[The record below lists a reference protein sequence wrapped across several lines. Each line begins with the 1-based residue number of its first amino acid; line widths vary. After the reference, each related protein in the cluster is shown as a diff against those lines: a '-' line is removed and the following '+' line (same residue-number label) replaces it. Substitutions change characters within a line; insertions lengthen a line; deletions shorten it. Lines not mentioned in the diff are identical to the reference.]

1 MKTTTQQK
9 IMRYDT
15 AYKQLLSHPPLLAYI
30 MKNTLDEY
38 RDAPLDAVIACIGQ
52 VSTDQTPV
60 NPKRLS
66 SPLDF
71 GLTNESTSFD
81 EGTMRFDT
89 VFRAQLPGKDGS
101 LGLIVNVEPQAQHA
115 GLGYPLVKRAMYYCA
130 RLLSMQ
136 GGTMSAAE
144 TYRGLSKVCSIW
156 ICVNAPCA
164 ERNSITEYATV
175 ERCIVGDVRRPVE
188 DYDLQNI
195 VLVGLPP
202 QGGYNE
208 FIGTMA
214 TLFSFKTGADEKMRA
229 LEDQLGP
236 ELAREFEGDA
246 RHMGSLGAWVLEQGL
261 EEGREQ
267 GLEQG
272 LQQGRTEGARGATA
286 ESIRSLMKTLSL
298 SMEQAMDALEIPA
311 ADRQGYRDE
320 IGESQ
325 HGGPAHAQ

>member
-1 MKTTTQQK
+1 METTTQRQ

-15 AYKQLLSHPPLLAYI
+15 AYKQLLSHPSLLAYI
-30 MKNTLDEY
+30 LKHTLDEY
-38 RDAPLDAVIACIGQ
+38 RSVPLDAVIACIGQ

-66 SPLDF
+66 APLDF
-71 GLTNESTSFD
+71 GLANESTSLD

-89 VFRAQLPGKDGS
+89 VFRAQLPDGDES
-101 LGLIVNVEPQAQHA
+101 LGLIVNVEPQAQHT

-136 GGTMSAAE
+136 GGTVPAAE

-156 ICVNAPCA
+156 ICVNAPRA
-164 ERNSITEYATV
+164 EQNSITEYATA
-175 ERCIVGDVRRPVE
+175 ERCVVGDARRPAE
-188 DYDLQNI
+188 DYDLQNV

-202 QGGYNE
+202 RGGYNE
-208 FIGTMA
+208 FIETLA

-229 LEDQLGP
+229 LENQLGP

-246 RHMGSLGAWVLEQGL
+246 QHMGSLGAWVLEQGL

-267 GLEQG
+267 GLQQG
-272 LQQGRTEGARGATA
+272 LQQGRAEGARGATA

-325 HGGPAHAQ
+325 HGKPAHA

>member
-1 MKTTTQQK
+1 METTTQRQV
-9 IMRYDT
+9 MRYDT

-38 RDAPLDAVIACIGQ
+38 RSTPLDAVIACIGQ

-81 EGTMRFDT
+81 EGAMHFDT
-89 VFRAQLPGKDGS
+89 VFRAQLPGGDGS
-101 LGLIVNVEPQAQHA
+101 LGLIVNVEPQAQHT

-136 GGTMSAAE
+136 GGATSAAE

-156 ICVNAPCA
+156 ICVNVPCA
-164 ERNSITEYATV
+164 EQNSITEYATV
-175 ERCIVGDVRRPVE
+175 ERCVVGDARRPVE
-188 DYDLQNI
+188 DYDLQNV

-208 FIGTMA
+208 FIGTLA

-246 RHMGSLGAWVLEQGL
+246 QHMGSLGAWVLEQGL

-267 GLEQG
+267 GLQQG
-272 LQQGRTEGARGATA
+272 LQQGRAEGARGATA

-298 SMEQAMDALEIPA
+298 SMEQAMDALEVPA

-325 HGGPAHAQ
+325 HGKPTHA